1 MTRVHFRWD
10 RRPSR
15 PAAEALRHVV
25 VETLRRLDAPPSEV
39 HVLVTGDDEIGRLN
53 RDYRHV
59 EGPTDVLSFPDGDR
73 LPTGELLLGEVVIS
87 LDSARRQAAE
97 LGHDELRELE
107 ELLLH
112 GVLHLLGHDHEA
124 DGGAMDRL
132 ELELRS
138 ELLP

>member
-10 RRPSR
+10 RKPSQ
-15 PAAEALRHVV
+15 PAAEALRRLA
-25 VETLRRLDAPPSEV
+25 VETLRRLEAPPAEV
-39 HVLVTGDDEIGRLN
+39 HVLITGDREMQRLN
-53 RDYRHV
+53 REYRHV
-59 EGPTDVLSFPDGDR
+59 DDPTDVLSFPDGER
-73 LPTGELLLGEVVIS
+73 LPTGEVLLGQIVVS

-112 GVLHLLGHDHEA
+112 GVLHLLGHDHA
-124 DGGAMDRL
+124 SDGGEMDDL
-132 ELELRS
+132 EIELRS